1 MDIKSLIN
9 KYFIK
14 SKKKVVNLIILFLCG
29 VLLILI
35 GDISSSFA
43 NKKTVDKKNAV
54 EVNNSANNS
63 VQNNDISNS
72 YEDTVKKEL
81 IDTLSVIDGVGK
93 ISVMIHFEGGAIEEV
108 AKNYTD
114 SSSKIQEKDNQ
125 GGNRITTENNRSQ
138 NVLVINQDG
147 ATKPFVLRTY
157 NPTVAGIVI
166 VAEGADDAITR
177 ERLLIAVETVMA
189 LPKAKISIMP
199 MKKNNSK

>member
-9 KYFIK
+9 KYFIN
-14 SKKKVVNLIILFLCG
+14 SKRKVVNLIILFLCG

-35 GDISSSFA
+35 GDISSSFV
-43 NKKTVDKKNAV
+43 NKKTVDKKSAV
-54 EVNNSANNS
+54 EVNNSTNSSSQNNS
-63 VQNNDISNS
+63 ISNS

-81 IDTLSVIDGVGK
+81 IDTLSAIDGVGR
-93 ISVMIHFEGGAIEEV
+93 ISVMIHFEGGAVEEV

-147 ATKPFVLRTY
+147 TTKPFILRTY
-157 NPTVAGIVI
+157 NPTVAGIVV
-166 VAEGADDAITR
+166 VAEGADDAVTR

-189 LPKAKISIMP
+189 IPKAKISIMP
-199 MKKNNSK
+199 MRKSNQK